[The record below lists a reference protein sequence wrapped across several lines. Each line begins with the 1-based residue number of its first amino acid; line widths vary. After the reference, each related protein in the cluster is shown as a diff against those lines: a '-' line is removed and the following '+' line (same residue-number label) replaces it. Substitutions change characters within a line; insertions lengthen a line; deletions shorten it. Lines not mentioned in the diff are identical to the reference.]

1 MTLGRT
7 ARRWL
12 VVGAVLLLFAAVRVT
27 VRTFGV
33 ETSLPGGVR
42 AYATCKAPWHAAR
55 IGDPADRFTLFVMTG
70 AAAGRRNEGVVALGR
85 LCQDR
90 ARLRVGLA
98 VLLLGGGGIGA
109 WLARPERIRR

>member
-1 MTLGRT
+1 
-7 ARRWL
+7 
-12 VVGAVLLLFAAVRVT
+12 VVGVVLLLFAAARLT
-27 VRTFGV
+27 GQTFGV
-33 ETSLPGGVR
+33 ETRLPGGVR

-55 IGDPADRFTLFVMTG
+55 VGDPGDRFTLFVMTG

-90 ARLRVGLA
+90 ARLRVGFA
-98 VLLLGGGGIGA
+98 VLLLGGAGIVA

>member
-1 MTLGRT
+1 VTLGRA

-12 VVGAVLLLFAAVRVT
+12 VVGAVLLLFGAGRLA

-42 AYATCKAPWHAAR
+42 GYATCKAPWHSASA
-55 IGDPADRFTLFVMTG
+55 GDPGDRFTLFVMTG
-70 AAAGRRNEGVVALGR
+70 AAAGRRNEGVAALGQ
-85 LCQDR
+85 LCRDR
-90 ARLRVGLA
+90 GRVRMALA
-98 VLLLGGGGIGA
+98 VLLLGGGGVLA

>member
-12 VVGAVLLLFAAVRVT
+12 VVGAVLLLFAAGRLAVT
-27 VRTFGV
+27 TFGV
-33 ETSLPGGVR
+33 ETRLPGAVR
-42 AYATCKAPWHAAR
+42 GYATCKAPWRSAR
-55 IGDPADRFTLFVMTG
+55 AGDPADRFTLFVMTG
-70 AAAGRRNEGVVALGR
+70 AAAGRRNEGVAALGK

-90 ARLRVGLA
+90 ARQRMGLA
-98 VLLLGGGGIGA
+98 VLLLGGGGVVA

>member
-12 VVGAVLLLFAAVRVT
+12 VVGAVLLLFAAGRLA

-42 AYATCKAPWHAAR
+42 GYATCKAPWHSAR
-55 IGDPADRFTLFVMTG
+55 VGDPGDRFTLFVMTG
-70 AAAGRRNEGVVALGR
+70 AAAGRRNEGVVALGE
-85 LCQDR
+85 LCRDR
-90 ARLRVGLA
+90 ARRRMGFA
-98 VLLLGGGGIGA
+98 VLLLGGGGVFG
-109 WLARPERIRR
+109 WLAMPERIRR

>member
-12 VVGAVLLLFAAVRVT
+12 VVGAVLLLFAAVRLAVP
-27 VRTFGV
+27 TFGV

-42 AYATCKAPWHAAR
+42 GYATCKAPWYSAR
-55 IGDPADRFTLFVMTG
+55 VGDPGDRFTLFVMTG
-70 AAAGRRNEGVVALGR
+70 AAAGRRNEGVAALGR

-90 ARLRVGLA
+90 ARLRMGIA
-98 VLLLGGGGIGA
+98 VLLLGGVGVVA
-109 WLARPERIRR
+109 WLARPERMRR